1 MRRKM
6 NKKDIPERLFL
17 MMKVA
22 LAQLVLR
29 ECMKKNKVTNNDENG

>member
-1 MRRKM
+1 M

-29 ECMKKNKVTNNDENG
+29 EHMKKNEVTKHDN

>member
-1 MRRKM
+1 M

-29 ECMKKNKVTNNDENG
+29 ERMKAEVKGDKE

>member
-1 MRRKM
+1 M

-29 ECMKKNKVTNNDENG
+29 ERMKKNEVKGDKE

>member
-1 MRRKM
+1 M

-17 MMKVA
+17 MIKVA

-29 ECMKKNKVTNNDENG
+29 ECMKKNEVKGE

>member
-1 MRRKM
+1 MI
-6 NKKDIPERLFL
+6 KKNIPERLFL

-29 ECMKKNKVTNNDENG
+29 ERMKRVKGDKE